1 MASKITR
8 RTAAATLA
16 AAAAAPLAP
25 SRAARPGA
33 AEAVLYRDPNC
44 GCCGDYADHLRARG
58 HAVRV
63 VATDDL
69 ARIKREHGVPEALG
83 SCHTTL
89 VGGYVV
95 EGHVPVG
102 VVERL
107 LAERPAI
114 RGIALPGMP
123 LGSPGMPGPKSEPF
137 VIYALPRRAAGQ
149 PTVYAVE

>member
-1 MASKITR
+1 MGSQITR

-16 AAAAAPLAP
+16 AAAAAVAPLVP
-25 SRAARPGA
+25 LRAARPGA
-33 AEAVLYRDPNC
+33 AEAVLYRDPDC
-44 GCCGDYADHLRARG
+44 GWCGDYADRLREHG

-69 ARIKREHGVPEALG
+69 ARIKREHGGVPEALE
-83 SCHTTL
+83 SCHTAL
-89 VGGYVV
+89 IGGYVV

-114 RGIALPGMP
+114 RGLALPGMP
-123 LGSPGMPGPKSEPF
+123 
-137 VIYALPRRAAGQ
+137 
-149 PTVYAVE
+149 

>member
-16 AAAAAPLAP
+16 AAVAPLAP

-33 AEAVLYRDPNC
+33 AEAVLYRDPDC
-44 GCCGDYADHLRARG
+44 GCCGDYADHLRAHG

-63 VATDDL
+63 VATGDL
-69 ARIKREHGVPEALG
+69 ARIKREHGVPEALR

-114 RGIALPGMP
+114 RGVALPGMP
-123 LGSPGMPGPKSEPF
+123 LGSPGMLGPKSEPF
-137 VIYALPRRAAGQ
+137 VIYALPWRAAGS